1 MAESKQTE
9 SGLVRALRGGLGLK
23 LAGAAMVLALV
34 AIVAVALIMFVGGF
48 TPTATV
54 TVDAPRSGLVLD
66 PDAKVK
72 VRGVEI
78 GRVASVDHTDE
89 GARLKLALDPDLL
102 RLVPSNA
109 DVDIRS
115 TTVFGAK
122 YVNFVVPR
130 QPSSTPLQPGAT
142 LTAQRVTVEFNTL
155 FQHLSDVLAKIEPE
169 KLNATLSALGT
180 ALQGRGQKL
189 GELLEQSDAYLRDIN
204 PYLPTLQQDLAKTG
218 EVTDLYADTVNDLL
232 RTVDN
237 FTVTSKTLDQ
247 EQDSLDNVLVN
258 LTGLADTTGAVLRE
272 NENDLGTALDLL
284 RPTTGLLEDYAP
296 ALCDCDPPSLTPPA
310 PAGGAALGAL
320 CEPALPDIK
329 GIGEFEGE
337 IFHSARWNHDADLTG
352 KRVAIIGTGA
362 SAIQIVP
369 AIAAQ
374 VGHLDVYQRT
384 APWLLPRL
392 DRPYTKAER
401 LAFKYV
407 PGLQRLSRAAIYAAR
422 ETQVVGLAKAPAMMQ
437 LFEAIAKAK
446 LRYEIRDPRLRA
458 KVTPNFRIGCKRMLI
473 SNDYYPA
480 LSRPNVDVVT
490 DGIAEVRANSIVT
503 EDGTE
508 REIDALIVATG
519 FHVTD
524 SPTYDTIA
532 GRDGRTLSEVFDE
545 IGQQGYKGAS
555 IANFPNMFF
564 LLGPNVGLGHT
575 SMVYMIE
582 SQINYIADAL
592 ATIDRLDLRTVE
604 VRRDVQDAY
613 NKQLQAKLAGS
624 VWLTGGCSSWYLDKH
639 GNNTTLWPDFTF
651 EFRRL
656 TKTFDVAAYDIS
668 ISRIDVKAVAS

>member
-1 MAESKQTE
+1 MSRKVTDKAVAGRSTRHARTIIIG
-9 SGLVRALRGGLGLK
+9 SGFAGLGLAIR
-23 LAGAAMVLALV
+23 LTQQGRNDFLVLERGSDVGGTWRDNTYPGAAC
-34 AIVAVALIMFVGGF
+34 
-48 TPTATV
+48 
-54 TVDAPRSGLVLD
+54 D
-66 PDAKVK
+66 
-72 VRGVEI
+72 
-78 GRVASVDHTDE
+78 
-89 GARLKLALDPDLL
+89 
-102 RLVPSNA
+102 VPSHLYSYSFALNPDWSRSFSKQGEIQQYIQ
-109 DVDIRS
+109 DVSKRYDVRDKH
-115 TTVFGAK
+115 VFGCD
-122 YVNFVVPR
+122 
-130 QPSSTPLQPGAT
+130 
-142 LTAQRVTVEFNTL
+142 VTSARWNT
-155 FQHLSDVLAKIEPE
+155 E
-169 KLNATLSALGT
+169 T
-180 ALQGRGQKL
+180 ALWEIESSKG
-189 GELLEQSDAYLRDIN
+189 SF
-204 PYLPTLQQDLAKTG
+204 T
-218 EVTDLYADTVNDLL
+218 ADTV
-232 RTVDN
+232 V
-237 FTVTSKTLDQ
+237 S
-247 EQDSLDNVLVN
+247 
-258 LTGLADTTGAVLRE
+258 AV
-272 NENDLGTALDLL
+272 
-284 RPTTGLLEDYAP
+284 
-296 ALCDCDPPSLTPPA
+296 
-310 PAGGAALGAL
+310 GAL

-329 GIGEFEGE
+329 GINDFEGE
-337 IFHSARWNHDADLTG
+337 TFHSARWNHDADLTG

-369 AIAAQ
+369 AIAAK

-401 LAFKYV
+401 LAFKHV

-422 ETQVVGLAKAPAMMQ
+422 ETQVVGLAKVPALMQ
-437 LFEAIAKAK
+437 VFEAIAKAK
-446 LRYEIRDPRLRA
+446 LRYEIRDPQLRA

-480 LSRPNVDVVT
+480 LARPNVDVVT

-524 SPTYDTIA
+524 SPTYETIF

-545 IGQQGYKGAS
+545 IGQQGYKGS
-555 IANFPNMFF
+555 TIANFPNMFF

-582 SQINYIADAL
+582 SQINYVADAL

-613 NKQLQAKLAGS
+613 NKDLQAKLAGS

-656 TKTFDVAAYDIS
+656 TRTFDVSAYDIS
-668 ISRIDVKAVAS
+668 ISRTDVKAVAS

>member
-1 MAESKQTE
+1 MSRKVTDKAVAGRPARHAKTIIIG
-9 SGLVRALRGGLGLK
+9 SGFAGLGLAIR
-23 LAGAAMVLALV
+23 LTQQGRNDFLVLERGSDVGGTWRDNTYPGAAC
-34 AIVAVALIMFVGGF
+34 
-48 TPTATV
+48 
-54 TVDAPRSGLVLD
+54 D
-66 PDAKVK
+66 
-72 VRGVEI
+72 
-78 GRVASVDHTDE
+78 
-89 GARLKLALDPDLL
+89 
-102 RLVPSNA
+102 VPSHLYSYSFALNPNWSRSFSRQGEIQQYIQ
-109 DVDIRS
+109 DVSKRYDVRDKHI
-115 TTVFGAK
+115 FDCD
-122 YVNFVVPR
+122 
-130 QPSSTPLQPGAT
+130 
-142 LTAQRVTVEFNTL
+142 VT
-155 FQHLSDVLAKIEPE
+155 
-169 KLNATLSALGT
+169 SACWNDET
-180 ALQGRGQKL
+180 ALWEIESTKG
-189 GELLEQSDAYLRDIN
+189 SFTAN
-204 PYLPTLQQDLAKTG
+204 
-218 EVTDLYADTVNDLL
+218 TV
-232 RTVDN
+232 V
-237 FTVTSKTLDQ
+237 S
-247 EQDSLDNVLVN
+247 
-258 LTGLADTTGAVLRE
+258 AV
-272 NENDLGTALDLL
+272 
-284 RPTTGLLEDYAP
+284 
-296 ALCDCDPPSLTPPA
+296 
-310 PAGGAALGAL
+310 GAL

-369 AIAAQ
+369 AIAPK

-401 LAFKYV
+401 MAFKYV

-422 ETQVVGLAKAPAMMQ
+422 ETQVVGLAKVPALMQ

-446 LRYEIRDPRLRA
+446 LRHEIRDPQLRA

-524 SPTYDTIA
+524 SPTYNTIA
-532 GRDGRTLSEVFDE
+532 GRDGRTLAEVFDE
-545 IGQQGYKGAS
+545 IGQQGYKGSA
-555 IANFPNMFF
+555 IANYPNLFF

-613 NKQLQAKLAGS
+613 NADLQAKLAGS

-668 ISRIDVKAVAS
+668 ISRADLKAVAS

>member
-1 MAESKQTE
+1 MSRKVTDKAVAGRPTRHARTIIIG
-9 SGLVRALRGGLGLK
+9 SGFAGLGLAIR
-23 LAGAAMVLALV
+23 LTQQGRNDFLVLERGSDVGGTWRDNTYPGAAC
-34 AIVAVALIMFVGGF
+34 
-48 TPTATV
+48 
-54 TVDAPRSGLVLD
+54 D
-66 PDAKVK
+66 
-72 VRGVEI
+72 
-78 GRVASVDHTDE
+78 
-89 GARLKLALDPDLL
+89 
-102 RLVPSNA
+102 VPSHLYSYSFALNPNWSRSFSRQGEIQQYIQ
-109 DVDIRS
+109 DVSKRYDVRDKHI
-115 TTVFGAK
+115 FDCD
-122 YVNFVVPR
+122 
-130 QPSSTPLQPGAT
+130 
-142 LTAQRVTVEFNTL
+142 VT
-155 FQHLSDVLAKIEPE
+155 
-169 KLNATLSALGT
+169 SARWNNET
-180 ALQGRGQKL
+180 ALWEIESTKG
-189 GELLEQSDAYLRDIN
+189 SF
-204 PYLPTLQQDLAKTG
+204 T
-218 EVTDLYADTVNDLL
+218 ADTVI
-232 RTVDN
+232 
-237 FTVTSKTLDQ
+237 S
-247 EQDSLDNVLVN
+247 
-258 LTGLADTTGAVLRE
+258 AV
-272 NENDLGTALDLL
+272 
-284 RPTTGLLEDYAP
+284 
-296 ALCDCDPPSLTPPA
+296 
-310 PAGGAALGAL
+310 GAL

-369 AIAAQ
+369 AIAAK

-392 DRPYTKAER
+392 DRPYTTAER
-401 LAFKYV
+401 LAFKHV

-422 ETQVVGLAKAPAMMQ
+422 ETQVVGLAKVPALMQ

-446 LRYEIRDPRLRA
+446 LRHEIRDPELRA

-480 LSRPNVDVVT
+480 LARPNVDVVT

-503 EDGTE
+503 KDGTE

-524 SPTYDTIA
+524 SPTYNTIT

-545 IGQQGYKGAS
+545 IGQQGYKGAA

-592 ATIDRLDLRTVE
+592 ATFDRLDLRTVE

-613 NKQLQAKLAGS
+613 NADLQRKLANS

-668 ISRIDVKAVAS
+668 ISSADLKAVAS